1 MPLFPA
7 FLDLSASA
15 VLIVGEGP
23 ESDRKA
29 EKMRPFCARILRS
42 AYPPEHDERPA
53 LVLLTER
60 DHPDNPRWA
69 AHFRSLGIPA
79 NVADRPE
86 LCDFRFP
93 SLITKGSLSIGITTD
108 GKAPALSALLRQRIE
123 SALPDDLE
131 AILVTAA
138 ALTAELRETVPDQQE
153 RARILRR
160 ELALLLDHQP

>member
-15 VLIVGEGP
+15 VLIVGEGA
-23 ESDRKA
+23 EADRKA
-29 EKMRPFCARILRS
+29 DKMRPFCARILRS
-42 AYPPEHDERPA
+42 PYPPVYDERPA

-60 DHPDNPRWA
+60 SHPDNARWV
-69 AHFRSLGIPA
+69 AHFRSLGIPV

-93 SLITKGSLSIGITTD
+93 SLITRGDLSVGIATD
-108 GKAPALSALLRQRIE
+108 GRAPALSALLRQRIE

-131 AILVTAA
+131 AVLDSAA
-138 ALTAELRETVPDQQE
+138 ALTAFLRETIPDQTK
-153 RARILRR
+153 RARILRQ
-160 ELALLLDHQP
+160 ELQKLL